1 MAKKPA
7 KKAAKKP
14 AKKAE
19 PKYRAG
25 GFDQT
30 GIMAII
36 NQAERKRRS
45 RNGYPWGDAVKAKM
59 VDACK
64 GRHTRKGL
72 AGIIRSMAPNG

>member
-14 AKKAE
+14 E
-19 PKYRAG
+19 PRYRAG
-25 GFDQT
+25 GFDKA

-45 RNGYPWGDAVKAKM
+45 RVGKPWTDAVKTKM
-59 VDACK
+59 VAACK

-72 AGIIRSMAPNG
+72 DDIIQAMAPNG

>member
-7 KKAAKKP
+7 KKVAKKP
-14 AKKAE
+14 E
-19 PKYRAG
+19 PKYQAG
-25 GFDQT
+25 GFDQS

-45 RNGYPWGDAVKAKM
+45 RLGYPWADAVKVKM
-59 VDACK
+59 VKACQ

-72 AGIIRSMAPNG
+72 AGIIKAMAPNG